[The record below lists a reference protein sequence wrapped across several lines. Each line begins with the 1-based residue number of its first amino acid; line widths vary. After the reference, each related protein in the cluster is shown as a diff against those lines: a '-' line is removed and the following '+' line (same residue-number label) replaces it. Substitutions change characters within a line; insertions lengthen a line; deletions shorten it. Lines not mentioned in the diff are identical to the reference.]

1 MTSWNQYFPNAL
13 RDLEIY
19 FRTNL
24 QVQSSISFSGA
35 KQPLQIPLSVCSSV
49 IIVSD
54 GESIFVEVASWQIMT
69 NFVLVVRGSPPQAQD
84 SAQSIQKLSGTPNL
98 PLESYRVVR
107 YFCAQSIALVSYTAF
122 LDCQLAK
129 GLKHPF
135 NILDR
140 TALKGKRFFKGLQ
153 CVRPNLFKKNLNCA
167 N

>member
-1 MTSWNQYFPNAL
+1 MTSWNHYFPNAL

-49 IIVSD
+49 IKVSV
-54 GESIFVEVASWQIMT
+54 GESIFVEVASWQTMP

-98 PLESYRVVR
+98 PRESYRVVR
-107 YFCAQSIALVSYTAF
+107 YCCSIHSSCKLHGF
-122 LDCQLAK
+122 P
-129 GLKHPF
+129 GLSIGERFKTPF
-135 NILDR
+135 QH
-140 TALKGKRFFKGLQ
+140 F
-153 CVRPNLFKKNLNCA
+153 RPNCFERKEVFQRLTMRQTKFI
-167 N
+167 